1 MLKWYIETVFCNAF
15 IFQTFLFL
23 SFSCPA
29 CMSVIWMPSLLLLC
43 NFIFVCQCSKIYVVS
58 FSFFLSFSFFFPLT
72 GRDRQ
77 RGREICRRRFE
88 VFLLQHVCS
97 LLLSTNGNMYWYECM
112 IANAMGGLAC
122 LHLHAIAEK
131 FFFWQ
136 VGYKRMLATSWEAS
150 RSKSFRSRGCSLWFF
165 GEGGDKRKMYFLDA
179 SFLDPCYCIC
189 CLPLPTP
196 VLALLAMLPY
206 AHALLYKMLT
216 LVYTI

>member
-1 MLKWYIETVFCNAF
+1 MVYRNGFLQCFYFSNISLF
-15 IFQTFLFL
+15 I
-23 SFSCPA
+23 
-29 CMSVIWMPSLLLLC
+29 LLLSCMHVCNLDAFFASALQFHLC
-43 NFIFVCQCSKIYVVS
+43 VS
-58 FSFFLSFSFFFPLT
+58 VQQNICCFFLFFPLFFLFFPSQAETDREAERFVAVGLKCSCHSMCVLFSSQPMQTCT
-72 GRDRQ
+72 GMNVWLPMPWEGLLVCICMQLQ
-77 RGREICRRRFE
+77 RN
-88 VFLLQHVCS
+88 L
-97 LLLSTNGNMYWYECM
+97 
-112 IANAMGGLAC
+112 
-122 LHLHAIAEK
+122 
-131 FFFWQ
+131 FFWQ